1 LCARRLT
8 SSSAEAQPGPLEPVR
23 HRRPD
28 PRASVHL
35 TVDGTPLV
43 IKVMSL
49 AKEELIDMQGT
60 VSQVLPDTRFLVTLE
75 NGVEVT
81 AYLSGKMR
89 KHRIRILAGDKVT
102 LEMSP
107 YDLTKG
113 RINFRHKD
121 ERPAMA
127 SSRPNFFR
135 RR

>member
-1 LCARRLT
+1 
-8 SSSAEAQPGPLEPVR
+8 
-23 HRRPD
+23 
-28 PRASVHL
+28 
-35 TVDGTPLV
+35 
-43 IKVMSL
+43 M

-60 VSQVLPDTRFLVTLE
+60 VNQVLPDTRFLVTLD
-75 NGVEVT
+75 NGFEVT

-121 ERPAMA
+121 ERAAPATGA
-127 SSRPNFFR
+127 RQNFFR

>member
-1 LCARRLT
+1 
-8 SSSAEAQPGPLEPVR
+8 
-23 HRRPD
+23 
-28 PRASVHL
+28 
-35 TVDGTPLV
+35 
-43 IKVMSL
+43 L

-60 VSQVLPDTRFLVTLE
+60 VHTVLPDTRYLVTLE

-107 YDLTKG
+107 YDISKG
-113 RINFRHKD
+113 RINFRHRD
-121 ERPAMA
+121 EHAPAPGA
-127 SSRPNFFR
+127 RRNFFR

>member
-1 LCARRLT
+1 VPAPPDVRQLKRNQGPFEPAR
-8 SSSAEAQPGPLEPVR
+8 Q
-23 HRRPD
+23 RRPD
-28 PRASVHL
+28 PALPFISLSSAKPAVL
-35 TVDGTPLV
+35 EVKD
-43 IKVMSL
+43 L

-60 VSQVLPDTRFLVTLE
+60 VSTVLPDTRFLVTLE
-75 NGVEVT
+75 NGVSVT

>member
-1 LCARRLT
+1 
-8 SSSAEAQPGPLEPVR
+8 
-23 HRRPD
+23 
-28 PRASVHL
+28 
-35 TVDGTPLV
+35 
-43 IKVMSL
+43 M
-49 AKEELIDMQGT
+49 IDMQGT
-60 VSQVLPDTRFLVTLE
+60 VSTVLPDTRFLVTLD
-75 NGVEVT
+75 NGVAVT

-121 ERPAMA
+121 ERAPPPA
-127 SSRPNFFR
+127 SRANFFR

>member
-1 LCARRLT
+1 
-8 SSSAEAQPGPLEPVR
+8 
-23 HRRPD
+23 
-28 PRASVHL
+28 
-35 TVDGTPLV
+35 
-43 IKVMSL
+43 M
-49 AKEELIDMQGT
+49 AKEDFIQMEGV
-60 VSQVLPDTRFLVTLE
+60 VSEVLPDTRFRVGLE
-75 NGVEVT
+75 NGHILI

-121 ERPAMA
+121 EQPMAAPMRRPQ
-127 SSRPNFFR
+127 FR

>member
-1 LCARRLT
+1 
-8 SSSAEAQPGPLEPVR
+8 
-23 HRRPD
+23 
-28 PRASVHL
+28 
-35 TVDGTPLV
+35 
-43 IKVMSL
+43 L

-60 VSQVLPDTRFLVTLE
+60 VHTVLPDTRYLVTLE

-107 YDLTKG
+107 YDLSKG
-113 RINFRHKD
+113 RINYRHRD
-121 ERPAMA
+121 EQAPGPASA
-127 SSRPNFFR
+127 RKFFR